1 MDLTDPRAA
10 GFNSD
15 VVRDALEFAMKMGMP
30 DNAAERVKFI
40 FKAQHTYAN
49 EDPTGNPYEW
59 SAPPTATI
67 SERREVEV
75 PVAMEFISRTSQG
88 RDTTMG
94 HLLPSHVEIYIL
106 DTYIDDV
113 RGADELMVDG
123 NVYKITAWPP
133 PHALFDFTLY
143 PCLAEAVDES

>member
-1 MDLTDPRAA
+1 
-10 GFNSD
+10 
-15 VVRDALEFAMKMGMP
+15 MKLGMP
-30 DNAAERVKFI
+30 DNETERVKFI
-40 FKAQHTYAN
+40 FKAQHTYAQ

-59 SAPPTATI
+59 SAPPTSTV
-67 SERREVEV
+67 SEHREVEV

-88 RDTTMG
+88 RDTSMG
-94 HLLPSHVEIYIL
+94 YLLPSHVEIYIM
-106 DTYIDDV
+106 DRHIDDV

-143 PCLAEAVDES
+143 PVLAEAVDES